1 MKYSIYHIAQILN
14 AAIHPA
20 NAPDRE
26 IEYLITDSRHIVSPA
41 NSLFFALKG
50 PNRDGHDFIAAA
62 YGRGVRSFI
71 VERIPGLDQFPGA
84 CFLSTSM
91 QAPIQALQNLA
102 ATHRA
107 RFNLPVIGITGSNG
121 KTVVKE
127 WLYRVLSANKT
138 CIRSPRS
145 YNSQTGVPLSVWQI
159 EPEHEIAIFEAGISR
174 PGEMQKLEKIIRPD
188 MGIFTNIGPAHDA
201 GFRSREEKIA
211 EKLLL
216 FQRVKR
222 LIYRKE
228 NPLIEK
234 AVEAMG
240 CPVFSWSTSKPADL
254 QIQQTTLSQG
264 QTRFE
269 AQYRGETIN
278 ASIPFTDEASI
289 ENALHVWAAA
299 LALEVPQPVIEEGLR
314 QLEPIEMRLELR
326 EGINGCTLIN
336 DSYNSDFQSLSIAL
350 HFLTRQRHVGA
361 KTLFLSDFLE
371 IGIREKQDVYQKV
384 AGLIKEEGVGRVYG
398 IGREVV
404 QLGRYLPDQ
413 YPAFFF
419 PSTEAFLAAFRESD
433 FFNESI
439 LLKGAR
445 PFAFE
450 RIARRLQP
458 HTHRTLLEV
467 NLAGIAANLQV
478 FQKKLSPGVQ
488 LMVMVKA
495 AAYGSGSLEIA
506 RLLAYQ
512 GVHYLAVAYADEGVD
527 LRRNG
532 IHLPILVLNPEPATF
547 DALVEYNL
555 EPEIYSLNQLKE
567 LGAFAA
573 GKEIQIPVHLK
584 LDTGMHRLG
593 FEPFQTD
600 ELIRLLNSH
609 SLLVVKSVF
618 THLAASD
625 SPEFDGFTHRQMA
638 LYLSMFRQIE
648 TGLGYRPLRH
658 ALNTGGI
665 SRFPNYQMDMVRLG
679 IGLYGL
685 GVGDPATRELSPAL
699 TLKATVSQIRELA
712 AGETVSY
719 SRSGKI
725 NSPRKI
731 ATLSLGYADGLARLA
746 GNGRFKVKI
755 RDKAAPTVGNIC
767 MDMTMVDVTEI
778 PDAAEGDIA
787 VIFGPDWPVESLAS
801 AACTISYEIIAGIS
815 GRVKRVY
822 IQE

>member
-1 MKYSIYHIAQILN
+1 MKYGIHHIAKILN
-14 AAIHPA
+14 ASIYPA
-20 NAPDRE
+20 NSPDRE
-26 IEYLITDSRHIVSPA
+26 IEHLITDSRHIVTPA

-50 PNRDGHDFIAAA
+50 PTRDGHDFISAA
-62 YGRGVRSFI
+62 YLRGVRSFV
-71 VERIPGLDQFPGA
+71 VERRPGETLFPDA
-84 CFLSTSM
+84 CFLLPAM
-91 QAPIQALQNLA
+91 QTPIAALQNLA
-102 ATHRA
+102 AFHRS
-107 RFNLPVIGITGSNG
+107 RFNIPVVGITGSNG

-127 WLYRVLSANKT
+127 WLYRILSASAK

-174 PGEMQKLEKIIRPD
+174 PGEMQKLERIIRPD
-188 MGIFTNIGPAHDA
+188 IGIFTNIGAAHDA
-201 GFRSREEKIA
+201 GFSSRDEKIK

-216 FQRVKR
+216 FQQAKR
-222 LIYRKE
+222 IVYRKG
-228 NPLIEK
+228 NAVVEK
-234 AVEAMG
+234 AVEALG
-240 CPVFSWSTSKPADL
+240 RQVFSWSTSQPADL
-254 QIQQTTLSQG
+254 QIRETVISPG
-264 QTRFE
+264 QTRFQACYQGQEME
-269 AQYRGETIN
+269 AC
-278 ASIPFTDEASI
+278 IPFTDEASI

-299 LALEVPQPVIEEGLR
+299 LALDVPLPVILEGLKH
-314 QLEPIEMRLELR
+314 LEAVEMRLELR

-350 HFLTRQRHVGA
+350 HFLARQRQGAA

-371 IGIREKQDVYQKV
+371 IGIREKQDIYQKV
-384 AGLIKEEGVGRVYG
+384 AGLIKEEGVSRVFG

-404 QLGRYLPDQ
+404 ELGRYLPDP

-419 PSTEAFLAAFRESD
+419 PSTEAFLASFRESD

-467 NLAGIAANLQV
+467 NLAGVASNLQV
-478 FQKKLSPGVQ
+478 FQKKLIPGVQ

-495 AAYGSGSLEIA
+495 AAYGSGSLEVA

-512 GVHYLAVAYADEGVD
+512 GVHYLAVAYADEGID
-527 LRRNG
+527 LRRSG
-532 IHLPILVLNPEPATF
+532 INLPILVLNPEPATF
-547 DALVEYNL
+547 DALIEYNL
-555 EPEIYSLNQLKE
+555 EPEIYSLLQLNELAAFASKKE
-567 LGAFAA
+567 L
-573 GKEIQIPVHLK
+573 QITIHLK

-593 FEPFQTD
+593 FEPFQTG
-600 ELIRLLNSH
+600 ELIRLLKRYP
-609 SLLVVKSVF
+609 LLVVKSVF

-625 SPEFDGFTHRQMA
+625 SPEFDEFTHQQMA
-638 LYLSMFRQIE
+638 RYQSMYTRIE
-648 TGLGYRPLRH
+648 HALGYRPLRH
-658 ALNTGGI
+658 VLNTGGI
-665 SRFPNYQMDMVRLG
+665 ARFPDYQMDMVRLG
-679 IGLYGL
+679 IGLYGV
-685 GVGDPATRELSPAL
+685 GVGADLSKDLQPVL
-699 TLKATVSQIRELA
+699 TLKATISQIRELA

-731 ATLSLGYADGLARLA
+731 ATLSLGYADGLSRLA
-746 GNGRFKVKI
+746 GNGRFKVRI
-755 RDKAAPTVGNIC
+755 RGKAAPTVGNIC
-767 MDMTMVDVTEI
+767 MDMTMVDVTDI
-778 PDAAEGDIA
+778 PGVAEGDIA
-787 VIFGPDWPVESLAS
+787 IVFGPDWPVETLAE